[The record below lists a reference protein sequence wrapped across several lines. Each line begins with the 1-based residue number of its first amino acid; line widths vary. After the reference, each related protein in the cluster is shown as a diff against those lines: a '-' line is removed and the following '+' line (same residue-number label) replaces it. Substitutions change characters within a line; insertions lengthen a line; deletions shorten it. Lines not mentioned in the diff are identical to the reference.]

1 MPGVNKMDLSLTQ
14 QHYRLDKCQIHG
26 ASLCLHMFWWFRSSL
41 GILTIN
47 NHDSKVHG
55 ANMGSTWGREELGGP
70 HVGPRT
76 FLSGKVHR
84 VRSKCSC
91 LFALNRQNNEPCR
104 RDFPR
109 YGDTS
114 NDSLPSE
121 TLCKHSGLSF
131 VFKYGQSSHWTLCHS
146 CKASSHR
153 GVKIRRNPSQKKNTG
168 LHSKY

>member
-1 MPGVNKMDLSLTQ
+1 MAHHSAFICSGGLGHHWAYWQLTTMIV
-14 QHYRLDKCQIHG
+14 R
-26 ASLCLHMFWWFRSSL
+26 F
-41 GILTIN
+41 
-47 NHDSKVHG
+47 
-55 ANMGSTWGREELGGP
+55 MGPTWGPPGAERTQVGP
-70 HVGPRT
+70 MLAPRT
-76 FLSGKVHR
+76 FLSGKLHR
-84 VRSKCSC
+84 VRSKRSC

-114 NDSLPSE
+114 NDSLSSE

-146 CKASSHR
+146 RKASSHR
-153 GVKIRRNPSQKKNTG
+153 GVKIRKNPSQQKNTG